1 MRDPV
6 QAISAQ
12 ANVADCKRGQV
23 KVKRSGRSQNSL
35 HTQKALLEYLV
46 LGRIDNP

>member
-1 MRDPV
+1 MTRAYV
-6 QAISAQ
+6 ESVSAQ
-12 ANVADCKRGQV
+12 ANVADCGRGQV
-23 KVKRSGRSQNSL
+23 KRSSQSQNSL

>member
-12 ANVADCKRGQV
+12 ANVADCKRGQ
-23 KVKRSGRSQNSL
+23 VKRSGRSQNSL